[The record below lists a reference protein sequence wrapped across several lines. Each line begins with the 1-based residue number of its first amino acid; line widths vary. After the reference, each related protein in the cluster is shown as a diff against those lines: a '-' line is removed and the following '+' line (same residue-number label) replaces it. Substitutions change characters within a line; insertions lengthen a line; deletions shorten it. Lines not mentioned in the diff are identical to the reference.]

1 MSHVELIPIF
11 DDNYVFMIV
20 EENEAV
26 LVDPGDA
33 RAALALIEQKNLSLK
48 AVLVTHHHPDHIG
61 GLPKIKIKFPNTPI
75 YASLKN
81 KTQIPLA
88 THFVK
93 EGDRVLGFA
102 VMELPGHTLGHIA
115 YYDQRNNRL
124 FSGDVLFG
132 LGCGRLFEGTP
143 EVAFNS
149 LSRIKALPAHTLV
162 YCTHEY
168 TETNLKFCKSLNMNI
183 LDYEKTLL
191 QKIKVMSPSVPL
203 NLGSELESNPFLKCD
218 NVQDFAALRNQRN
231 TF

>member
-20 EENEAV
+20 EGREAI
-26 LVDPGDA
+26 LVDPGEA
-33 RAALALIEQKNLSLK
+33 VKALDLIQQKNLTLK
-48 AVLVTHHHPDHIG
+48 AVLVTHHHPDHID
-61 GLPKIKIKFPNTPI
+61 GLPKIKTKFPEIPI
-75 YASLKN
+75 YAPLKN

-88 THFVK
+88 THFVQ
-93 EGDRVLGFA
+93 EGDSVLDYI

-115 YYDQRNNRL
+115 FYDQKNNRL

-143 EVAFNS
+143 EVAFSS
-149 LSRIKALPAHTLV
+149 LSRIKSLPANSLI

-183 LDYEKTLL
+183 GDYEEALFEKR
-191 QKIKVMSPSVPL
+191 KGNSPSVPL
-203 NLGSELESNPFLKCD
+203 NLGSELKSNPFLLCN
-218 NVQDFAALRNQRN
+218 NVSDFAVLRRQRNQ
-231 TF
+231 F